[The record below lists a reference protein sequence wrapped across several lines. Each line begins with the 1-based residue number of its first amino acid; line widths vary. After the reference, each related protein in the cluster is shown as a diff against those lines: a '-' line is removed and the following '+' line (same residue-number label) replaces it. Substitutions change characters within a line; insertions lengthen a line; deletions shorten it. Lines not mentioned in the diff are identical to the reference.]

1 MSYRAYV
8 RPGREGARPLTAQ
21 GAVDRAPVPPAL
33 VIEHV
38 ERRGRLSVAF
48 RLLLVLPQ
56 FVVLSVL
63 WLVGFVVVVAGWFA
77 ALVLGRLPEPIAR
90 YLCHLTRYTT
100 RVYAYGWLLTDRYP
114 PFRFLAE
121 DYPVQVDLAPGRLNR
136 LAVLFRLFLAIPAAI
151 LSGLAIAGWQV
162 AAFFIWLLVLVLG
175 RVPGPLFDATT
186 AVLRYSTRL
195 NAYALL
201 VTAAYPWGLF
211 GDRHA
216 TPGPPEPA
224 LGPGPVDVP
233 EAAEPGAAT
242 LAGPAE
248 RPAPP
253 RTPLGLLVL
262 SGGAIALVVLFV
274 VLGVAQGVANR
285 LVGGGWAAT
294 ITVGHHARSVDR
306 TAVEDTIARSLQR
319 DLPDLR
325 VDSVACPKGIRLAE
339 GASFQCTADVEGAQ
353 LPITVTL
360 THVNTSTG
368 DYSYEAKPAKALID
382 TYKLVNEIHST
393 LPVEAANATVDCVPP
408 RWRVVEVG
416 GAIEC
421 TVSQGSTRQ
430 VVHAVIDDVNG
441 TGHLEPAT
449 VWPVRPKVA
458 TGKIG
463 DKLTV
468 YDESGDAQLE
478 VTVTQL
484 KFTAGDEFVQPQH
497 GLFMGA
503 YVTVHA
509 LADAQTIPEIYALVG
524 GQQYSGDA
532 VTASTAFDPYLASY
546 APLNTG
552 ERAAGWLVFDVPAR
566 HGQLVMRDLDG
577 HTVGIWKY

>member
-1 MSYRAYV
+1 MAM
-8 RPGREGARPLTAQ
+8 T
-21 GAVDRAPVPPAL
+21 PVPPAL

-56 FVVLSVL
+56 AVVLSVL
-63 WLVGFVVVVAGWFA
+63 WLVGLVAVVVGWFA

-136 LAVLFRLFLAIPAAI
+136 LAVLFRLFLAIPAMI
-151 LSGLAIAGWQV
+151 LSGLAVAGWEV
-162 AAFFIWLLVLVLG
+162 AGFFIWLLVLVLG
-175 RVPGPLFDATT
+175 RVPGPLFDATA
-186 AVLRYSTRL
+186 AVLRYSMRL

-201 VTAAYPWGLF
+201 VTAAYPSGLF
-211 GDRHA
+211 GDPPA
-216 TPGPPEPA
+216 SPGSPEPA
-224 LGPGPVDVP
+224 AGLGPVGVP
-233 EAAEPGAAT
+233 EAAAPGAAI

-253 RTPLGLLVL
+253 RTPRGPLVL
-262 SGGAIALVVLFV
+262 SGGAVALVVLFV
-274 VLGVAQGVANR
+274 VLGVVQGVANR
-285 LVGGGWAAT
+285 LVT
-294 ITVGHHARSVDR
+294 IRVFHQTGFSVDGAR
-306 TAVEDTIARSLQR
+306 MEAAIARNLQHNG
-319 DLPDLR
+319 PDLR
-325 VDSVACPKGIRLAE
+325 VGNVACPKGIRVTE

-353 LPITVTL
+353 LPITVTMSN
-360 THVNTSTG
+360 VNTSTG
-368 DYSYEAKPAKALID
+368 EYNYDLKLAKALID
-382 TYKLVNEIHST
+382 TYEVVNQIQST

-408 RWRVVEVG
+408 RWRAVEVG

-430 VVHAVIDDVNG
+430 VVHVVIDDVNG

-478 VTVTQL
+478 VTVTRL
-484 KFTAGDEFVQPQH
+484 KFSTGDEFDKPQH

-532 VTASTAFDPYLASY
+532 VTGSTAFDPYLASY

-552 ERAAGWLVFDVPAR
+552 ERAAGWVVFDVPAR
-566 HGQLVMRDLDG
+566 HGQLEMRDLDG
-577 HTVGIWKY
+577 HTVGLWKY